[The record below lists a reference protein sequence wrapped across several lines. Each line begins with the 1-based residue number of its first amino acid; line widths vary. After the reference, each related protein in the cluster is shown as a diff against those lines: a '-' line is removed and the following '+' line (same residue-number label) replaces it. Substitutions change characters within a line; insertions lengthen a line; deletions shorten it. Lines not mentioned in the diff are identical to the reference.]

1 MILHLYTICWN
12 EEEMLPFF
20 FQHYDS
26 FVDRYIVFD
35 DGSTDNSTAILEA
48 HPRVELRKLPRVDED
63 SYVLAAQQIHETC
76 WKESIGIADWVI
88 YTAIDEFLYTK
99 KVNDY
104 LYKCQQKGITALPAL
119 GYQMISEQL
128 PEKSKPIYAK
138 ITAGAPWNPM
148 SKLSIFNPNA
158 VLETNFTV
166 GRHTA
171 NPIGNIVYPKWD
183 RLLNLHYKYIN
194 FEKTFQRHLS
204 LEKKL
209 GKVDKAN
216 RWGYEYSWSKEQLR
230 DQWTFFSARLHSN
243 VFSFFYLPT
252 IMHSPL
258 SERWWRKD
266 SSVTNKNTLH
276 TLLRRIFVGK
286 DSLQ

>member
-12 EEEMLPFF
+12 EEDMLPFF

-88 YTAIDEFLYTK
+88 YTAIDEFLYMK

-128 PEKSKPIYAK
+128 PENSKPIYAK

-166 GRHTA
+166 GRHAA
-171 NPIGNIVYPKWD
+171 NPI
-183 RLLNLHYKYIN
+183 
-194 FEKTFQRHLS
+194 
-204 LEKKL
+204 
-209 GKVDKAN
+209 
-216 RWGYEYSWSKEQLR
+216 
-230 DQWTFFSARLHSN
+230 
-243 VFSFFYLPT
+243 
-252 IMHSPL
+252 
-258 SERWWRKD
+258 
-266 SSVTNKNTLH
+266 
-276 TLLRRIFVGK
+276 
-286 DSLQ
+286 